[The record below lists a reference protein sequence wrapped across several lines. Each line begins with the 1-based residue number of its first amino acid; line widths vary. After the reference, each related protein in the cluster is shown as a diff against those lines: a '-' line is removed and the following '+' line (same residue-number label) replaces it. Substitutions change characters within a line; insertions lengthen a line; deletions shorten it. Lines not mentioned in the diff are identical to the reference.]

1 MMILFLEYI
10 YLIFPQRSGY
20 FLLLS
25 PFAVFLFMNPLI
37 IFFKPQ
43 IASQKN
49 LQTSL
54 LIGVVLI
61 ILAFVFFEKTYTT
74 TYFSFSGIILIL
86 IFLCKPKWWKKFQIM
101 FVFSLIP
108 FLIVN
113 GFLTGSFTDQPVVS
127 YNDEQN
133 LGIRLLNIPFEDI
146 FYCFNILV
154 LVVAVYEY
162 QLSKMFSIKNN

>member
-1 MMILFLEYI
+1 
-10 YLIFPQRSGY
+10 
-20 FLLLS
+20 
-25 PFAVFLFMNPLI
+25 
-37 IFFKPQ
+37 
-43 IASQKN
+43 
-49 LQTSL
+49 
-54 LIGVVLI
+54 
-61 ILAFVFFEKTYTT
+61 
-74 TYFSFSGIILIL
+74 
-86 IFLCKPKWWKKFQIM
+86 M

-113 GFLTGSFTDQPVVS
+113 GFLTGSFTDQPIVS

>member
-1 MMILFLEYI
+1 MVIFCYYPFCCVFI
-10 YLIFPQRSGY
+10 YESTNY
-20 FLLLS
+20 
-25 PFAVFLFMNPLI
+25 
-37 IFFKPQ
+37 FFKPQ
-43 IASQKN
+43 IANQKN
-49 LQTSL
+49 LKTSL
-54 LIGVVLI
+54 LIGVILIVLA
-61 ILAFVFFEKTYTT
+61 LVFFEKIYTT

-86 IFLCKPKWWKKFQIM
+86 IFLCKPNWWKKFQIM

-154 LVVAVYEY
+154 LVVRFMNINY
-162 QLSKMFSIKNN
+162 LKCFIKNN